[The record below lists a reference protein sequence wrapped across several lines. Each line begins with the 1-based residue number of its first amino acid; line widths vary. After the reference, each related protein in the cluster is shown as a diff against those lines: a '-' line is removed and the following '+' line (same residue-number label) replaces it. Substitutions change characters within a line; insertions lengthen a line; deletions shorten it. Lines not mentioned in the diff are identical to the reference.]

1 MSKQVAEL
9 EELRAELKAVVEKA
23 REERKAK
30 RSFRGFKATLVISD
44 DKATY
49 EVPIRYARL
58 TSRIVDEKMA
68 IRAIRRSTREPVEQK
83 YVQKVVAVIDG
94 EVLGPA
100 RELRLKLADGREAV
114 ITARSERIWLTPSGE
129 EVSPEDVAWVQEV
142 DGQEVEVERFD
153 RTKEIV
159 VEQLIPCEQVDDFL
173 PEGEYEIWAEE
184 PRHVQMLKR
193 VAEFMRERGVAGL
206 CTHFSFGGFKAYA
219 AVIYPVFTKDGRFG
233 FIMRLTRMRRQ
244 LQHLMPVDV
253 RVEKPKPRK
262 PKPRSV
268 LLL

>member
-9 EELRAELKAVVEKA
+9 EELKAELKAAVEKA

-30 RSFRGFKATLVISD
+30 RSFRGFKATLVVSD

-49 EVPIRYARL
+49 EVPVRYARL
-58 TSRIVDEKMA
+58 TSRIVDEKMR
-68 IRAIRRSTREPVEQK
+68 IRAVRRSTREPVEQK
-83 YVQKVVAVIDG
+83 FVQKVVAVVDG
-94 EVLGPA
+94 DVLGPA
-100 RELRLKLADGREAV
+100 KELRLELADGREAIV
-114 ITARSERIWLTPSGE
+114 SARSERVWLTPSGE
-129 EVSPEDVAWVQEV
+129 EVPPEDVAWVQEV

-159 VEQLIPCEQVDDFL
+159 VERLIPREEVEEFL
-173 PEGEYEIWAEE
+173 PEGEYEVWAEE
-184 PRHVQMLKR
+184 PRHIRTLKR

-219 AVIYPVFTKDGRFG
+219 AVIYPVFTEDGRFG
-233 FIMRLTRMRRQ
+233 LVMRLTRMRRQ